1 MWLKL
6 QLGTFSVIFLTALVF
21 LTSCLEEPII
31 APARRPY
38 SVMRVINLS
47 NSSNQI
53 FIDNNQPDGSLGN
66 VINPLA
72 TAYFDMNSGARR
84 FVVKDANQDTI
95 FNNNIEIISYER
107 ETIVFAGTYDNISEN
122 SSYSNMKISEG
133 EIYINA
139 NPDADRFHL
148 IVSNAFP
155 GYYSGVEVN
164 PVNFALS
171 ATYWPDE
178 DTTISVDTLYI
189 DPDDVDAELLKFG
202 ISFGIGNALPGT
214 YKFEFL
220 NATADSVIAT
230 DTVVLVSLMV
240 KLAS

>member
-47 NSSNQI
+47 NSSSQI

-107 ETIVFAGTYDNISEN
+107 ETVVFAGTYDNISEN
-122 SSYSNMKISEG
+122 SSYSNMKLSEG
-133 EIYINA
+133 EI
-139 NPDADRFHL
+139 
-148 IVSNAFP
+148 
-155 GYYSGVEVN
+155 
-164 PVNFALS
+164 
-171 ATYWPDE
+171 
-178 DTTISVDTLYI
+178 
-189 DPDDVDAELLKFG
+189 
-202 ISFGIGNALPGT
+202 
-214 YKFEFL
+214 
-220 NATADSVIAT
+220 
-230 DTVVLVSLMV
+230 
-240 KLAS
+240 